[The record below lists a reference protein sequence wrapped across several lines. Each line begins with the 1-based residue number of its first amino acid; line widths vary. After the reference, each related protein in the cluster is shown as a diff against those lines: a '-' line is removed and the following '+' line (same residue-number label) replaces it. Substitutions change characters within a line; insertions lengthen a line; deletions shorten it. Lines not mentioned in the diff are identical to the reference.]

1 MRHLLSAIALLLS
14 AAPLPLS
21 AADLR
26 IDPVRSRAEFSVRLL
41 WVSTV
46 SGSFDGIRGELVID
60 HAAQTAVVDADI
72 DTDSIKMDSAR
83 LRRWVLAPEFFDAKH
98 HPTIHFQSAPVAL
111 QLLSAGGD
119 VDGKLTMRGV
129 TRPVT
134 FHLQANLCPPQAL
147 AGCVLQLHGIIDR
160 TDFDMRGRRGAL
172 SDRVN
177 LGMAIVL
184 TPP

>member
-1 MRHLLSAIALLLS
+1 MRHLLPAIAMLLS
-14 AAPLPLS
+14 APLS

-26 IDPVRSRAEFSVRLL
+26 IDPTRSRAEFSVRLL

-46 SGSFDGIRGELVID
+46 SGSFDGIRGDLVID
-60 HAAQTAVVDADI
+60 RAARTAVVNADI
-72 DTDSIKMDSAR
+72 DTESIRMDSAR

-98 HPTIHFQSAPVAL
+98 HPRIHFESEPTAL
-111 QLLSAGGD
+111 QLLSEGGD
-119 VDGKLTMRGV
+119 VQGKLTMRGV
-129 TRPVT
+129 TQPVT
-134 FHLQANLCPPQAL
+134 FRLQANRCPPDAL
-147 AGCVLQLHGIIDR
+147 AGCVLQLQGMIDR
-160 TDFDMRGRRGAL
+160 TDFEMRGRRGAL

>member
-14 AAPLPLS
+14 AAPLS

-46 SGSFDGIRGELVID
+46 SGSFEGIRGELVID

-72 DTDSIKMDSAR
+72 DTESIKMESAR

-98 HPTIHFQSAPVAL
+98 HPTIHFESQPTPL
-111 QLLSAGGD
+111 QLLSQGGD
-119 VDGKLTMRGV
+119 VEGKLTMRGV
-129 TRPVT
+129 TQPVT
-134 FHLQANLCPPQAL
+134 FRLQANRCPPQAL
-147 AGCVLQLHGIIDR
+147 AGCVLQLQGIIDR
-160 TDFDMRGRRGAL
+160 TDFEMRGRRGAL